1 MKMLLAGQWVDRDK
15 PIDVRDPFD
24 NSLIDTVPRAT
35 AADVET
41 ALAAA
46 VKGFEVARRMT
57 VYERAQVLFKTAAI
71 VQGRRAAGHQTC
83 SRQVATR
90 PGGVPEPL
98 ADTRGVARAA
108 VCQGFRSARHQ

>member
-41 ALAAA
+41 ALAAP
-46 VKGFEVARRMT
+46 
-57 VYERAQVLFKTAAI
+57 
-71 VQGRRAAGHQTC
+71 AG
-83 SRQVATR
+83 
-90 PGGVPEPL
+90 
-98 ADTRGVARAA
+98 
-108 VCQGFRSARHQ
+108 